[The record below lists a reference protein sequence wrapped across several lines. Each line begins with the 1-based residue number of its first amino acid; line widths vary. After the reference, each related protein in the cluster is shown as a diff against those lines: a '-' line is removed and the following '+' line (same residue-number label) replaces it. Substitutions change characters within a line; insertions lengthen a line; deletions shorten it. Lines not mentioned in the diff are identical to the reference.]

1 MKEIH
6 SKDENRTND
15 LSLQPGGSTVSVT
28 YTNGTII
35 HYDKIKHV
43 GKYVDR
49 IKGKSDV
56 VKIEVGDKVLYH
68 V

>member
-6 SKDENRTND
+6 SKDQNRTND

-28 YTNGTII
+28 YNNGTVV

-43 GKYVDR
+43 GKYVDK
-49 IKGKSDV
+49 IKGKADV
-56 VKIEVGDKVLYH
+56 VKITMGDKILYN